1 MFTYKNAPYKIFV
14 LGAKFCWAGLVWE
27 AQGQC
32 FWTNII
38 VNILKVHFF
47 FSFNHSQGKNIK
59 YNENLNK
66 METNYLV
73 LVG

>member
-47 FSFNHSQGKNIK
+47 FLLTTLRGKTLNIMK
-59 YNENLNK
+59 I
-66 METNYLV
+66 
-73 LVG
+73 

>member
-1 MFTYKNAPYKIFV
+1 MKMISSLLASIN
-14 LGAKFCWAGLVWE
+14 KFPEQYYIWE

-38 VNILKVHFF
+38 VNILKVQFFTF
-47 FSFNHSQGKNIK
+47 FSFNHSQGKKFK
-59 YNENLNK
+59 YNEKINK

>member
-14 LGAKFCWAGLVWE
+14 LGAKFCWAGLVWK

-47 FSFNHSQGKNIK
+47 FLLTTLRGKTLNIMK
-59 YNENLNK
+59 I
-66 METNYLV
+66 
-73 LVG
+73 